1 MDIAARLL
9 TSPSGLH
16 PQIKAPDTSEL
27 SENWIASTGHNLRR
41 KQKEAGAVNMLM
53 FVFILYMFVLMHKLQ
68 LQRYHVIHI
77 HEYLDDVVITCS
89 EVVDRS

>member
-1 MDIAARLL
+1 
-9 TSPSGLH
+9 
-16 PQIKAPDTSEL
+16 
-27 SENWIASTGHNLRR
+27 
-41 KQKEAGAVNMLM
+41 MLM